1 MTGCRDEHA
10 ICALLHRYAE
20 LVDSGDFAAVAA
32 LFTDADILIGKTVV
46 GHGAA
51 HVEQMFRTMV
61 ILHADG
67 TPRTRH
73 LITNPIIE
81 FDGPDRAR
89 VRSCYTVLQ
98 PRDGRIDI
106 IASGRHHDTV
116 VRAGDGWTFASR
128 DYSLLDFTGDTSDHL
143 RSGPS
148 SVPS

>member
-1 MTGCRDEHA
+1 MTGRDEYT
-10 ICALLHRYAE
+10 ICALLYRYAE
-20 LVDSGDFAAVAA
+20 LLDSGDFGSVAA
-32 LFTDADILIGKTVV
+32 LFADADITIGETVI
-46 GHGAA
+46 GRGAA
-51 HVEQMFRTMV
+51 YVEQMFRGMV

-116 VRAGDGWTFASR
+116 VRAQDGWVFAAR

-143 RSGPS
+143 RPG
-148 SVPS
+148 